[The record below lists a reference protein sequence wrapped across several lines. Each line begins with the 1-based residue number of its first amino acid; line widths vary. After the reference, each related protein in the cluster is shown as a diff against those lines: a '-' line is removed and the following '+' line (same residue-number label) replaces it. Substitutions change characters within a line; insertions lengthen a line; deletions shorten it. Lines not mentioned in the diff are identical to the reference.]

1 MYLIGGLMKRKDLCT
16 WLRANSSGVY
26 RPAAEAAAEIERLE
40 IMLQGVINNGTFI
53 GDNWVVNEST
63 LDRITEELDT

>member
-1 MYLIGGLMKRKDLCT
+1 MKRKDLCT